1 MEESKGNRLMKQIKD
16 LAEVAGIKTEE
27 YARISRKRL
36 DVLSLDRELSKEKGA
51 LGERVYELSRREDSV
66 DVLQDVT
73 VKASIAR
80 IQNLEA
86 SLAECEVE
94 IQRIRDASQ
103 EKTGGVRQ
111 RQAGER
117 PGGPAGP
124 EAGAG

>member
-51 LGERVYELSRREDSV
+51 LGERVYELSRREETV

-73 VKASIAR
+73 VKACIAR
-80 IQNLEA
+80 IKSLEA

-103 EKTGGVRQ
+103 EKAGEVRQ
-111 RQAGER
+111 RQAG
-117 PGGPAGP
+117 PD
-124 EAGAG
+124 AGAKG